1 MKRIAKFFM
10 ASMCAMLLCATL
22 NAQDLNEATE
32 TYNNAATALNEG
44 KNAVALEGFQKA
56 LKIAG
61 SLGDEGA
68 AMVNDCKGIIPKIL
82 LQMGKEAANA
92 KDMDGA
98 IAKLKEAAA
107 KATEYGQPDVAKDA
121 TELIPQIIMADA
133 NSLLNEGK
141 FAEAAAEYQKL
152 TELDPQNATA
162 YIRMGMAKARLDDE
176 AGAIDA
182 FSKASE
188 LGAKEDADKQL
199 TNMFLKKAQDSYKAK
214 NFDEV
219 ISSAKDCLKLGPN
232 AGATYFLGMGY
243 IGKKDYQKAC
253 VELKKIKDDPKY
265 KEALAKLLPQLQC
278 K

>member
-10 ASMCAMLLCATL
+10 ASLCAMFLCASL

-32 TYNNAATALNEG
+32 TYNAAATALNEG
-44 KNAVALEGFQKA
+44 KTTVALEGFQKA
-56 LKIAG
+56 LKLAE

-68 AMVNDCKGIIPKIL
+68 TLVNDCKGIIPKIL
-82 LQMGKEAANA
+82 LQVGKETANA
-92 KDMDGA
+92 KDLDGA

-107 KATEYGQPDVAKDA
+107 KAKEYGQEDVAKEA

-141 FAEAAAEYQKL
+141 FAEAAAEYQK
-152 TELDPQNATA
+152 TIELDPQNAMA
-162 YIRMGMAKARLDDE
+162 YLRMGMAKGKLNDE
-176 AGAIDA
+176 AGAIA
-182 FSKASE
+182 AYSKAAE
-188 LGAKEDADKQL
+188 LGEKEEADKQL
-199 TNMFLKKAQDSYKAK
+199 STLYLLKANNAYKAK

-219 ISSAKDCLKLGPN
+219 ISSANDCLKMGEN

-265 KEALAKLLPQLQC
+265 KDALAKLLPQLQC

>member
-1 MKRIAKFFM
+1 MKRIAKIFM

-162 YIRMGMAKARLDDE
+162 YIRMGMAKARLNDE
-176 AGAIDA
+176 AGAVAA

-199 TNMFLKKAQDSYKAK
+199 TNMFLKKAQDAYKAK

-219 ISSAKDCLKLGPN
+219 IASANNCLKLGPN